1 MRIGIDLDDTISCT
15 REEINYLF
23 NEYLKNNNI
32 NEDDLNRDDIRR
44 FYKNNFKN
52 VLNNVLVK
60 ENASYYINKL
70 SKNNEIY
77 IITARSKDFVGYSV
91 DIEEITYY
99 WLNRN
104 NIKYNKVIFNS
115 HYEGK
120 RITCVENK
128 IDLFIDNDI
137 ENINWVKSSGIKT
150 ILFDDSGKY
159 TGIECI
165 TNWKDLYN
173 YINGYK

>member
-23 NEYLKNNNI
+23 NEYLIKNKL
-32 NEDDLNRDDIRR
+32 NEEEVSKDIIKN

-52 VLNNVLVK
+52 VLTNELVK
-60 ENASYYINKL
+60 DGASYYINEL
-70 SKNNEIY
+70 IKNNEIY
-77 IITARSKDFVGYSV
+77 IITARSNEFVNYEV
-91 DIEEITYY
+91 DVEKLTYN
-99 WLNRN
+99 WLNKN

-115 HYEGK
+115 YHEGK
-120 RITCVENK
+120 KKACIDNK
-128 IDLFIDNDI
+128 IELLIDNDI
-137 ENINWVKSSGIKT
+137 ENINWVKSIGIKT

-165 TNWKDLYN
+165 TNWEDLYN
-173 YINGYK
+173 YINRL

>member
-23 NEYLKNNNI
+23 NEYLIKNNI
-32 NEDDLNRDDIRR
+32 NEEDLNEDDIKN

-52 VLNNVLVK
+52 VLSNELVK
-60 ENASYYINKL
+60 EDASFYINEL

-77 IITARSKDFVGYSV
+77 IITARSNEYVGYSI
-91 DIEEITYY
+91 DIEELTYY

-104 NIKYNKVIFNS
+104 NIKYNKVIFNAF
-115 HYEGK
+115 HEGK
-120 RITCVENK
+120 KDVCIDNK
-128 IDLFIDNDI
+128 IELFIDNDLD
-137 ENINWVKSSGIKT
+137 NIKWVKSIGIKT

-159 TGIECI
+159 TGIESI
-165 TNWKDLYN
+165 TSWKDLYN
-173 YINGYK
+173 YINSL